1 MKKIEYA
8 CQVRVVASTQKPFSN
23 TMATKSNKQKNNNKN
38 NRKKFVYDMV

>member
-23 TMATKSNKQKNNNKN
+23 TMATTTEIE
-38 NRKKFVYDMV
+38 